1 MDICLEGNCHW
12 VVIIRGWKEI
22 SCARVDED
30 ITSHQSPHL
39 PDNDRWIHLVDFVV
53 TIPLPKYYLI
63 AIDSPNSIMLS
74 RLYFYFYSSI
84 EQANG
89 IYNLTG
95 SYTDFVSF
103 RTNFKQTNLN
113 IDPFKNIYNNVFVE
127 EILQNEFFV
136 YAARWV

>member
-1 MDICLEGNCHW
+1 
-12 VVIIRGWKEI
+12 
-22 SCARVDED
+22 
-30 ITSHQSPHL
+30 
-39 PDNDRWIHLVDFVV
+39 
-53 TIPLPKYYLI
+53 
-63 AIDSPNSIMLS
+63 MLS

-103 RTNFKQTNLN
+103 RTNFKQANLN
-113 IDPFKNIYNNVFVE
+113 IDPFKKIYNNVFVE